1 MKALMFWAV
10 LCAEVWVGCHSAAT
24 NGNSS
29 LAELGQRYQCLLDW
43 LVADCP
49 EGHNAESLLRD
60 RPDLQQA
67 GRYLRRMAQ
76 LEGTGGAEYRQL
88 REATIALLD
97 RAYADETGWNRKAG
111 ETQKSAY
118 HVSKTNAS
126 GGR

>member
-76 LEGTGGAEYRQL
+76 LGGTGGAEYRRL

-97 RAYADETGWNRKAG
+97 RVYALETGWNRNTTEAG
-111 ETQKSAY
+111 KSEY
-118 HVSKTNAS
+118 HVSQSFSSDGN
-126 GGR
+126 